1 MKRYAIIVAGGK
13 GGRMNSDLPKQFIQ
27 LRGIPLLMHTI
38 KVFYDYDELIQL
50 IIVLPSNQID
60 LWKSLC
66 KEHNFKIPH
75 EIMQGGET
83 RFASV
88 KNGLSIIKE
97 KCLIAVHDGVRPLVN
112 RQTLENCFST
122 AEHYGTAVPVYTIV
136 DSLRKTENNTNF
148 AVDRNQYFIV
158 QTPQV
163 FQSSILKIA
172 YNQTYQAKFT
182 DDATVVESLGI
193 ELNLVEGNRDN
204 IKVTTPPDL
213 KIAEVLLSERETLI
227 S

>member
-13 GGRMNSDLPKQFIQ
+13 GERMSSDLPKQFIQ

-38 KVFYDYDELIQL
+38 KVFYDYDSFIQL
-50 IIVLPSNQID
+50 IIVLPANQIS
-60 LWKSLC
+60 LWKKLC
-66 KEHNFKIPH
+66 NEHSFAIPH
-75 EIMQGGET
+75 EIVQGGET

-88 KNGLSIIKE
+88 KNGLVAIKE
-97 KCLIAVHDGVRPLVN
+97 KCIIAVHDGVRPLVN
-112 RQTLENCFST
+112 RQTLENCYST
-122 AEHYGTAVPVYTIV
+122 AEHYGTAVPVFAIV

-148 AVDRNQYFIV
+148 AVERNQYCTV

-172 YNQTYQAKFT
+172 YNQTYEERFT

-213 KIAEVLLSERETLI
+213 KIAEVLLSEREAIT